1 MPSLSKIILIGHV
14 GQDPRTP
21 SQANPEFITFSLAV
35 TDKWKD
41 KSSGERKEHTEW
53 YECITSKSTISSVVK
68 NYVKKGDALYIEG
81 TPKFSTYQTKS
92 GETKVKISVDITLLK
107 MINSKEQSGS
117 SSVQVQSNDV
127 KQSSDLNDYLDDE
140 LPF

>member
-1 MPSLSKIILIGHV
+1 MPNLSKIILMGHV

-21 SQANPEFITFSLAV
+21 IQDKPEFVTFSLSV

-41 KSSGERKEHTEW
+41 KSNGERKENTEW
-53 YECITSKSTISSVVK
+53 YECITSRNGTSSVVK

-81 TPKFSTYQTKS
+81 KPKFSTYQTKS
-92 GETKVKISVDITLLK
+92 GETKVKISVDITELK
-107 MINSKEQSGS
+107 MLGSKEQSGS
-117 SSVQVQSNDV
+117 SGTQVQSNDV